1 MAEAMIILSTL
12 PLEEQEEILE
22 QMSLGE
28 DEIVSIEINGEVYR
42 VSIAVMG
49 LIESLHE
56 ELVRYRLMGNEKA

>member
-42 VSIAVMG
+42 V
-49 LIESLHE
+49 
-56 ELVRYRLMGNEKA
+56 